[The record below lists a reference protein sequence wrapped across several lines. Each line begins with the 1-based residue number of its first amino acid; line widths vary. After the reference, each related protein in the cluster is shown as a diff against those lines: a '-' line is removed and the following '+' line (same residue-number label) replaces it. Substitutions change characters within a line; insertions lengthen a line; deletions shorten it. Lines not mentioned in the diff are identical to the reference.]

1 MSLDDLDATGPLEGA
16 TGPAPSSSVDSPG
29 VLIGRYV
36 RLGTLG
42 RGGGGEVFS
51 AFDPVL
57 DRKVAIKLLHGSEET
72 KPALIREGRMLAKVS
87 HPNVLEV
94 YEVGFHEEQA
104 YMAMELVGG
113 GDLEAFAKRQRE
125 TGNIAAIVAALIE
138 VCGGIIAAHEADIV
152 HGDIKPAN
160 VLRSEGGAFKVSDF
174 GIAQLRS
181 AGGRSATGRPV
192 GTLAFMAPEQHAG
205 ASADEH
211 TDQYS
216 FCVTAWLALTGS
228 LPFTRDGVT
237 PSTQAASLSATGPVD
252 DIETLKQDGP
262 PQWPTVSGVS
272 RSVSDALRRGL
283 SPDPSARWPS
293 IQSLV
298 EQLKPNLRQARLRRV
313 GAVLGGG
320 VLVTAGVFGFLEY
333 QERAAIS
340 GCEVAGR
347 ELDDTWNDDV
357 AAEVRT
363 SLEASGSSY
372 GRTTADRVLPRLDDW
387 KTRWAEVRTQTC
399 AAHSVDGAWDADL
412 AARAVWCL
420 EESQLG
426 FDAVLERLQAPESAA
441 LDGAVE
447 MAASLPSV
455 DVCGDAYNLG
465 RRRDPPSASQRESQR
480 AVLIAIAAA
489 EALDNTG
496 SYAQGLEATDD
507 AKRLLDTESGS
518 PLLARILVTE
528 GHLHSHAGAFAE
540 SEAAAA
546 RAYELAA
553 SAEDWTTAALAAE
566 SLIFVLG
573 AKLDRPAEGAA
584 WATHA
589 EIASTLGGDPLKL
602 HETSRLANLAV
613 VHRALGNYD
622 EAIALHE
629 RALKLGAE
637 SLGLDHPG
645 RTSTMGNL
653 GAVYMEK
660 GDVAKAIAL
669 FEDAVELRER
679 ALGALHPMAVSSLG
693 NLASGLAK
701 SGQLQRAQEI
711 FEAVLERRE
720 QALGPDHPEVA
731 QTLDNLAAISNML
744 GDSKS
749 AEVLLE
755 RSLEIKRRTM
765 PGTIAEAETLSH
777 LATAKSVNGDSQAAV
792 ELLERCLE
800 IRETVRGLEHAS
812 VGEALVNLG
821 TEHFI
826 LGDLVK
832 AEAMY
837 QRAKTIYAAT
847 LGESH
852 PGYGAALNNL
862 GDVALESG
870 RYADAVELYA
880 QAHEIWKASLGPH
893 HPHTATALSHA
904 GDAWLRDGNPA
915 KARPLLEQAISAFE
929 AGEGTQEQ
937 EAQARFDLAK
947 LLDTAGEREA
957 ATTSAKAARAI
968 VEKLGGGQLLHPAD
982 IDAWLE
988 AR

>member
-1 MSLDDLDATGPLEGA
+1 MAPEDLAATGPLEAA
-16 TGPAPSSSVDSPG
+16 TGPAPKSSVDRAG
-29 VLIGRYV
+29 ALIGRYV
-36 RLGTLG
+36 TLGTLG

-87 HPNVLEV
+87 HANVLEV

-113 GDLEAFAKRQRE
+113 GDLEAFAMSQRE
-125 TGNIAAIVAALIE
+125 TGNNAAIVAALIE
-138 VCGGIIAAHEADIV
+138 VGAGIIAAHDADIV

-181 AGGRSATGRPV
+181 AGARSGTGRPV

-228 LPFTRDGVT
+228 LPFSRDGVT
-237 PSTQAASLSATGPVD
+237 PSTQAASLSATGPLD

-262 PQWPTVSGVS
+262 PPWPTVSGVS
-272 RSVSDALRRGL
+272 RAVSDALRRGL
-283 SPDPSARWPS
+283 SLDPSARWPS
-293 IQSLV
+293 MEALV
-298 EQLKPNLRQARLRRV
+298 AQLKPNLQQARLRRL

-320 VLVTAGVFGFLEY
+320 VLVAAGAFGFIEY
-333 QERAAIS
+333 QERVAIS
-340 GCEVAGR
+340 GCESAGR
-347 ELDDTWNDDV
+347 ELDDMWNEDV

-363 SLEASGSSY
+363 ALEASGSSY
-372 GRTTADRVLPRLDDW
+372 GRATADRVLPRLDDW
-387 KTRWAEVRTQTC
+387 KDRWAEVRSQTC
-399 AAHSVDGAWDADL
+399 TAHSVDGAWDADL
-412 AARAVWCL
+412 AARAQWCL
-420 EESQLG
+420 EEGQLG
-426 FDAVLERLQAPESAA
+426 FDAVVQRLRAPESAA
-441 LDGAVE
+441 LDGAVA

-455 DVCGDAYNLG
+455 GMCGDAYNLG
-465 RRRDPPSASQRESQR
+465 RRLDPPSVSQREGQR
-480 AVLIAIAAA
+480 AVLITLA
-489 EALDNTG
+489 EAGALDSTG
-496 SYAQGLEATDD
+496 SYAEGLEAIED
-507 AKRLLDTESGS
+507 AKRLLDAESDS
-518 PLLARILVTE
+518 PLLATILVTE
-528 GHLHSHAGAFAE
+528 GRLHSHAGAYAE
-540 SEAAAA
+540 SEAAAS
-546 RAYELAA
+546 RAYALAA
-553 SAEDWTTAALAAE
+553 SGEDWTTAALAAE
-566 SLIFVLG
+566 SLIFVVG

-589 EIASTLGGDPLKL
+589 DIASTLGGDPLKL
-602 HETSRLANLAV
+602 HETARFANLAV
-613 VHRALGNYD
+613 VERALGNYD
-622 EAIALHE
+622 KAISLHE
-629 RALKLGAE
+629 RALEAGAE
-637 SLGLDHPG
+637 SLGPDHPG
-645 RTSTMGNL
+645 RASTMGNL

-660 GDVAKAIAL
+660 GDVAKALAL
-669 FEDAVELRER
+669 FEDAAQLRER
-679 ALGALHPMAVSSLG
+679 ALGALHPSAVSSLG

-701 SGQLQRAQEI
+701 SGQLQRAKEI
-711 FEAVLERRE
+711 LETVLERRE
-720 QALGPDHPEVA
+720 QALGPEHPDVA
-731 QTLDNLAAISNML
+731 QTLDNVAAVSNML
-744 GDSKS
+744 GDSKA
-749 AEVLLE
+749 AEALLE
-755 RSLEIKRRTM
+755 RSLEIKRRAV
-765 PGTIAEAETLSH
+765 PGTMAEAETLSH
-777 LATAKSVNGDSQAAV
+777 LATAKSANGDSQAAV
-792 ELLERCLE
+792 ELLQRCLE

-826 LGDLVK
+826 LGDLAK

-837 QRAKTIYAAT
+837 QRAKTIYAAA

-880 QAHEIWKASLGPH
+880 QAYEIWKTSLGPH
-893 HPHTATALSHA
+893 HPHTATALAHA
-904 GDAWLRDGNPA
+904 GDAWLRDGNPT
-915 KARPLLEQAISAFE
+915 KARPLLEQAITAFE

-937 EAQARFDLAK
+937 EAQARFDLARV
-947 LLDTAGEREA
+947 LDTAGEPEA
-957 ATTSAKAARAI
+957 ATGSAAAARAVL
-968 VEKLGGGQLLHPAD
+968 VELGGGQMLHPAD
-982 IDAWLE
+982 IDAWLA